1 MKALTKVQSQ
11 KVLSRYSEIAVFM
24 GLLLLNSVVWAQMS
38 DEKKHELSSK
48 TATFNEASLDSQT
61 IDEVCEDEAT
71 TDSWLDRSYSY
82 LNERL
87 CAPAAWFDGFFGD
100 PRTLE
105 ENPINSFFR
114 VRTAVGWDQQG
125 GANGGVQ
132 VRANLVLPRVSDRIR
147 LLVARDED
155 VSGEGLS
162 ALGLEDDNAKTR
174 LGLRF
179 ILGEELGGFTDVDAS
194 VRVNS
199 GGLNPRLS
207 ARYRLMR
214 GLGDDGLIRA
224 TQTAFWERVEG
235 WGTQS
240 RLDWEWTPRAG
251 RLVRW
256 TTRGT
261 FSEASA
267 GVDWQSV
274 WLMYQQLDRRTALRF
289 DAGGKGW
296 TRPDFTVDEYFVALR
311 LRRQFLRPW
320 LFLEVQPERAW
331 PLDSLTLERRSDWR
345 LTFTVEVQ
353 FENET
358 VGHSRR
364 WNIER

>member
-1 MKALTKVQSQ
+1 MAMTKVQNQTFLMKKSGN
-11 KVLSRYSEIAVFM
+11 AVFW
-24 GLLLLNSVVWAQMS
+24 GFLLFQSVAWA
-38 DEKKHELSSK
+38 DLSGRGSQQVSSETVK
-48 TATFNEASLDSQT
+48 LERVDVASEAV
-61 IDEVCEDEAT
+61 DEVCGDEAE

-87 CAPAAWFDGFFGD
+87 CAPAVWFDGFFGD

-105 ENPINSFFR
+105 ENPVNSFIR
-114 VRTAVGWDQQG
+114 VRSALGWDQDG
-125 GANGGVQ
+125 GANGGLQ

-162 ALGLEDDNAKTR
+162 ALGLDDDNAKTR

-179 ILGEELGGFTDVDAS
+179 ILGEEFGGLTDIDAT
-194 VRVNS
+194 VRVKS
-199 GGLNPRLS
+199 GSLNPRLS
-207 ARYRLMR
+207 SRYRSIHRLGEHGLFR
-214 GLGDDGLIRA
+214 G
-224 TQTAFWERVEG
+224 TQTLFWEQVDG

-240 RLDWEWTPRAG
+240 RIDLEWVPKAG

-256 TTRGT
+256 TNRGT
-261 FSEASA
+261 FSEASS
-267 GVDWQSV
+267 GVDWRSV
-274 WLMYQQLDRRTALRF
+274 WLMYQQLDRKTALRL
-289 DAGGKGW
+289 DAGGDGW

-320 LFLEVQPERAW
+320 LFFEVQPERAW
-331 PLDSLTLERRSDWR
+331 PLEPFTQNRRGDWR
-345 LTFTVEVQ
+345 LTFTFEVQ
-353 FENET
+353 FENQP
-358 VGHSRR
+358 VGHNRR